1 MTVNT
6 LAAEMVMDRTTMGR
20 NVHPLQRDGLIAAV
34 TDKTDRRRKTLVLT
48 DAGLARLTERYPC
61 WNDAQAQF
69 HAAFG
74 PEPAAELRRLLH
86 AVSTSDLERTPKQ
99 LGKLASGSELVLTP
113 QEVRR
118 DHLNNPSFQEPRRC
132 AS

>member
-6 LAAEMVMDRTTMGR
+6 LAAEMVTGRTTMGR
-20 NVHPLQRDGLIAAV
+20 NVHPLQRDGLITAV
-34 TDKTDRRRKTLVLT
+34 TDQTNWRCKTLVLT
-48 DAGLARLTERYPC
+48 DAGLARLTACYPC

-86 AVSTSDLERTPKQ
+86 AVSTSDIERTPE
-99 LGKLASGSELVLTP
+99 AT
-113 QEVRR
+113 R
-118 DHLNNPSFQEPRRC
+118 
-132 AS
+132 